1 MNQSESEE
9 LELESESE
17 ESESDE
23 SLLLLLLLSE
33 ELSTSGIDLVAFIP
47 FSNHSRRSML
57 K

>member
-1 MNQSESEE
+1 MNQSESEELE

-23 SLLLLLLLSE
+23 SLLLSE
-33 ELSTSGIDLVAFIP
+33 ELSNSGIDLLAFIP

>member
-23 SLLLLLLLSE
+23 SLLLLSE